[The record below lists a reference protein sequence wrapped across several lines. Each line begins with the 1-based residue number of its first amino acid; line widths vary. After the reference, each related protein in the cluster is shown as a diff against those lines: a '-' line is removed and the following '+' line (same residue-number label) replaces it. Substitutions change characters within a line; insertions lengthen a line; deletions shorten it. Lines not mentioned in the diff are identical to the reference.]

1 MEDMHRY
8 WQQEFKNAWVMLCE
22 KLYLPDGYNYGKEKG
37 ITWRYNPDTDEYE
50 EYDVLV
56 EMISLKEQI
65 EWDTK
70 KGLIMRKFKYYTNRI
85 YSLLGVEN

>member
-1 MEDMHRY
+1 MDDMQEY
-8 WQQEFKNAWVMLCE
+8 WQVEFKNAWVMLCE

-37 ITWRYNPDTDEYE
+37 IEHDM
-50 EYDVLV
+50 LV

-70 KGLIMRKFKYYTNRI
+70 KGLIMRKFKYYTIEI
-85 YSLLGVEN
+85 YSLLGVES

>member
-1 MEDMHRY
+1 MDNMNYY
-8 WQQEFKNAWVMLCE
+8 WQSEFKNAWVMLCE

-37 ITWRYNPDTDEYE
+37 IESDL
-50 EYDVLV
+50 LV

-85 YSLLGVEN
+85 YSLLGVES

>member
-1 MEDMHRY
+1 MDDMQEY
-8 WQQEFKNAWVMLCE
+8 WRVEFSNAWVMLCE
-22 KLYLPDGYNYGKEKG
+22 KLYLPDGYNYGKERG
-37 ITWRYNPDTDEYE
+37 MIQYDEDGNE
-50 EYDVLV
+50 IDMLV

-70 KGLIMRKFKYYTNRI
+70 KGLIMRKFKFYTVRI